1 MNTKWYIIVAFVW
14 LQEQLLVQIPSD
26 ILLCAFFSVTRMV
39 TSMNTKWYI
48 IVALT
53 RTVTGKNTKWYIIVA
68 FVWLQEWLLVW
79 IPSDIL
85 LWLLFSYKNGCG
97 NDMDFITAFGI

>member
-1 MNTKWYIIVAFVW
+1 M
-14 LQEQLLVQIPSD
+14 
-26 ILLCAFFSVTRMV
+26 
-39 TSMNTKWYI
+39 
-48 IVALT
+48 
-53 RTVTGKNTKWYIIVA
+53 NTKWYIIVA
-68 FVWLQEWLLVW
+68 FVWLQEWLLVL